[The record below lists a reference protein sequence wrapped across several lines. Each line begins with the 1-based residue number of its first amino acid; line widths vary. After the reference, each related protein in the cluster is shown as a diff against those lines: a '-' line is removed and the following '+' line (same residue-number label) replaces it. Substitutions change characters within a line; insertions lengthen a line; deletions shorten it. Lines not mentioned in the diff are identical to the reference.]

1 MIIDSYHGIFAQPLV
16 CFHDV
21 VCNCFNCRFHTC
33 VLNTFL
39 AMKTPAIIGPHC
51 LNRGG
56 VLAQCGIHE
65 DRNYD
70 KPLNSQK
77 QPMSPNIQA
86 EYNEGDLIEV
96 KVLLTTHH
104 KGHMELSVC
113 PIENS
118 VPMEVPTERCFAKNK
133 LEFVSDELYDA
144 PIDANYPERAY
155 IAPAGIANPE
165 GSSLI
170 PANYTLRFRLP
181 MGVSGDLVLLQWY
194 YLTANS
200 CKHEGYADYP
210 FPEAWGGETKL

>member
-1 MIIDSYHGIFAQPLV
+1 M
-16 CFHDV
+16 
-21 VCNCFNCRFHTC
+21 
-33 VLNTFL
+33 
-39 AMKTPAIIGPHC
+39 
-51 LNRGG
+51 
-56 VLAQCGIHE
+56 LAQCGIHE

-70 KPLNSQK
+70 KPVNARKL
-77 QPMSPNIQA
+77 PMSPNIQA
-86 EYNEGDLIEV
+86 EYNEGDVIEV
-96 KVLLTTHH
+96 EVLLTTHH
-104 KGHMELSVC
+104 KGHMEFSVC

-118 VPMEVPTERCFAKNK
+118 VPMEVPTERCFANNM

-144 PIDANYPERAY
+144 PFDPNYPERAY
-155 IAPAGIANPE
+155 IAPASITNPE

-210 FPEAWGGETKL
+210 FPEAWGSDTKLCVLFSLS